1 MVFNWKEY
9 LNLAQYLQG
18 KPDASYSEE
27 SARRASVS
35 RAYYAAFCFARNYAH
50 DKYGRDKRMK
60 SRKSEHTDLRD
71 YYIVLGTVNRK
82 LGDIADNL
90 DELRQWRNFCD
101 YDDDV
106 MQNIDDLANNALD
119 NAREIINALED

>member
-1 MVFNWKEY
+1 
-9 LNLAQYLQG
+9 
-18 KPDASYSEE
+18 
-27 SARRASVS
+27 
-35 RAYYAAFCFARNYAH
+35 
-50 DKYGRDKRMK
+50 MK